1 METGNLY
8 EIVEPLIAWYEKEK
22 RDLPWRQT
30 KDPYPIWL
38 SEIMLQQTRVEAVKP
53 YYKRFL
59 EELPNVE
66 ALASVPED
74 RLLKLWEGLGYY
86 NRARNLKKA
95 AQQIMEEYEG
105 EFPKTYEEIL
115 KLSGIGAYTAGAI
128 SSFAYNEPKP
138 AVDGNVLR
146 VMARLLADSEDIMKA
161 STRKKM
167 EERIEEILPADRA
180 GDFNQAL
187 IELGAMVC
195 VPNGEPK
202 CESCPL
208 AFCCQAHQEENWQAF
223 PVKKKAKARRIEKRT
238 VLLFRDGEKIAIHK
252 RPAKGLLAGLY
263 EYPNLEGH
271 LTQKRVIAYAKE
283 IGLMPVRVKKLGDAV
298 HIFSHVE
305 WHMIGYEV
313 RVDELEKACLEP
325 FLFITPAEME
335 QSYSI
340 PSAFAA
346 YKFNNC

>member
-1 METGNLY
+1 MGNLY

-30 KDPYPIWL
+30 KEPYPIWL

-59 EELPNVE
+59 EELPDVE
-66 ALASVPED
+66 ALANVPED

-86 NRARNLKKA
+86 NRARNLKKG
-95 AQQIMEEYEG
+95 AQQIMAEYEG

-115 KLSGIGAYTAGAI
+115 SLSGIGAYTAGAI
-128 SSFAYNEPKP
+128 ASFAYNLPKP

-161 STRKKM
+161 STRRKM
-167 EERIEEILPADRA
+167 EKRIEEILPADRA

-195 VPNGEPK
+195 VPNGGPK

-208 AFCCQAHQEENWQAF
+208 AFCCRAYQENNWKAY
-223 PVKKKAKARRIEKRT
+223 PVKSKAKERRIEKRT
-238 VLLFRDGEKIAIHK
+238 VLLFRDGEKLAIHK

-298 HIFSHVE
+298 HVFSHVE

-313 RVDELEKACLEP
+313 RVDELEKACREP
-325 FLFITPAEME
+325 FLFITPDEME
-335 QSYSI
+335 QKYSI
-340 PSAFAA
+340 PSAFSA

>member
-1 METGNLY
+1 MGNLY

-30 KDPYPIWL
+30 KEPYPIWL

-59 EELPNVE
+59 EELPDVE
-66 ALASVPED
+66 ALANVPED

-86 NRARNLKKA
+86 NRARNLKKG
-95 AQQIMEEYEG
+95 AQQIMAEYEG

-115 KLSGIGAYTAGAI
+115 SLSGIGAYTAGAI
-128 SSFAYNEPKP
+128 ASFAYNLPKP

-167 EERIEEILPADRA
+167 EKRIEEILPADRA

-195 VPNGEPK
+195 VPNGGPK

-208 AFCCQAHQEENWQAF
+208 AFCCRAYQENNWKAY
-223 PVKKKAKARRIEKRT
+223 PVKSKAKERRIEKRT
-238 VLLFRDGEKIAIHK
+238 VLLFRDGEKLAIHK

-298 HIFSHVE
+298 HVFSHVE

-313 RVDELEKACLEP
+313 RVDELEKACREP
-325 FLFITPAEME
+325 FLFITPDEME
-335 QSYSI
+335 QKYSI
-340 PSAFAA
+340 PSAFSA

>member
-1 METGNLY
+1 MGNLY

-30 KDPYPIWL
+30 KEPYPIWL

-59 EELPNVE
+59 EELPDVE
-66 ALASVPED
+66 ALANVPED

-86 NRARNLKKA
+86 NRARNLKKG
-95 AQQIMEEYEG
+95 AQQIMAEYEG
-105 EFPKTYEEIL
+105 KFPKTYEEIL
-115 KLSGIGAYTAGAI
+115 SLSGIGAYTAGAI
-128 SSFAYNEPKP
+128 ASFAYNLPKP

-167 EERIEEILPADRA
+167 EKRIEEILPADRA

-208 AFCCQAHQEENWQAF
+208 AFCCRAYQENNWKAY
-223 PVKKKAKARRIEKRT
+223 PVKSKAKERRIEKRT
-238 VLLFRDGEKIAIHK
+238 VLLFRDGEKLAIHK

-298 HIFSHVE
+298 HVFSHVE

-313 RVDELEKACLEP
+313 RVDELEKACREP
-325 FLFITPAEME
+325 FLFITPDEME
-335 QSYSI
+335 QKYSI
-340 PSAFAA
+340 PSAFSA

>member
-8 EIVEPLIAWYEKEK
+8 EIVEPLIAWYEKER

-30 KDPYPIWL
+30 KEPYRIWL

-59 EELPNVE
+59 EELPDVE
-66 ALASVPED
+66 ALAKVPED

-86 NRARNLKKA
+86 NRARNLQKA
-95 AQQIMEEYEG
+95 ARQIMEEYKG
-105 EFPKTYEEIL
+105 EFPKTYEEIR

-146 VMARLLADSEDIMKA
+146 VMARLLADADDIMRDA
-161 STRKKM
+161 TRRKM
-167 EERIEEILPADRA
+167 EERIEAILPKGRA

-187 IELGAMVC
+187 IELGAMIC

-202 CESCPL
+202 CERCPL
-208 AFCCQAHQEENWQAF
+208 ASYCRAHQTDNWQAF
-223 PVKKKAKARRIEKRT
+223 PVKSKAKGRRIEKRT
-238 VLLFRDGEKIAIHK
+238 VLLFRDGEKLAIHK

-271 LTQKRVIAYAKE
+271 LTQRQVIAYAKE

-305 WHMIGYEV
+305 WHMVGYEV
-313 RVDELEKACLEP
+313 RVDELEKSCREP
-325 FLFITPAEME
+325 YLFITPDEIEAK
-335 QSYSI
+335 YSI

>member
-1 METGNLY
+1 MGNLY

-30 KDPYPIWL
+30 KESYPIWL

-59 EELPNVE
+59 EELPDVE
-66 ALASVPED
+66 ALANVPED

-95 AQQIMEEYEG
+95 AQQIMVEYEG

-115 KLSGIGAYTAGAI
+115 SLSGIGAYTAGAI
-128 SSFAYNEPKP
+128 ASFAYNLPKP

-167 EERIEEILPADRA
+167 EKRIEEILPADRA

-208 AFCCQAHQEENWQAF
+208 AFYCRAYQENNWKAY
-223 PVKKKAKARRIEKRT
+223 PVKSKAKERRIEKRT
-238 VLLFRDGEKIAIHK
+238 VLLFRDGEKLAICK

-298 HIFSHVE
+298 HVFSHVE
-305 WHMIGYEV
+305 WHMVGYEV
-313 RVDELEKACLEP
+313 RVDELEKACREP
-325 FLFITPAEME
+325 FLFITPDEME
-335 QSYSI
+335 QKYSI
-340 PSAFAA
+340 PSAFSA